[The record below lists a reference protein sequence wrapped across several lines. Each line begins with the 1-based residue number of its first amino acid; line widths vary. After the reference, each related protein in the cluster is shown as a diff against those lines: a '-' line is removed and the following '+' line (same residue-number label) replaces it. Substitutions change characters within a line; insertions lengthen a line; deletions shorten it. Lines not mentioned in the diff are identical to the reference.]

1 MYKEKIINIQ
11 TGEEIYRDYTV
22 DEINEV
28 KKAQAQAELENS
40 KLEQKTA
47 ARQSA
52 LSKLIDLGLTEEEI
66 AALQAD
72 G

>member
-40 KLEQKTA
+40 KIEQKTA

-66 AALQAD
+66 AAL
-72 G
+72 

>member
-66 AALQAD
+66 AAL
-72 G
+72 